1 MLAKEIVIVSGVR
14 TAIGAMG
21 GSLKDVPMDDLGG
34 LVIKEAVRRA
44 GLEGSQVDEVIVG
57 CVGQIAEGGFI
68 ARTSMLK
75 AGLPLETT
83 AVSVNRQCGS
93 GLQAVNSAVQAIQ
106 TEEAEI
112 VVACGTENMDL
123 LPYYLR
129 KHRYGNKMG
138 NDTLEDGVISILSWP
153 LGPYHNGITAEN
165 VAEQFHVSR
174 QAQDEFALSSQ
185 RKAEA
190 AIKAGKFVDEIL
202 PVEVKIGRETKV
214 FQQDEHPRFGVTLEA
229 IGKMKPA
236 FKAGGSVT
244 AANASGINDG
254 AAAVVLMSR
263 EKADALGVKP
273 LLSIKSQAVIGNNP
287 DIMGF
292 APAMAIKKAV
302 AKAGLTLADIDLF
315 EINEAFAA
323 QAVAVVRDLKIPQEK
338 VNVNGGA
345 VALGHPIGAT
355 GAILV
360 VKLMNEMK
368 RRGCRYGVVSLCIGG
383 GQGIATVFEN
393 LQVS

>member
-214 FQQDEHPRFGVTLEA
+214 FQQDEHPRFGLQGGWLGDGGQCVGHQRWRRRRGPDEP
-229 IGKMKPA
+229 GKGRRPW
-236 FKAGGSVT
+236 
-244 AANASGINDG
+244 
-254 AAAVVLMSR
+254 R
-263 EKADALGVKP
+263 
-273 LLSIKSQAVIGNNP
+273 
-287 DIMGF
+287 
-292 APAMAIKKAV
+292 
-302 AKAGLTLADIDLF
+302 
-315 EINEAFAA
+315 
-323 QAVAVVRDLKIPQEK
+323 QAVALDQEP
-338 VNVNGGA
+338 GGDRQQ
-345 VALGHPIGAT
+345 P
-355 GAILV
+355 
-360 VKLMNEMK
+360 
-368 RRGCRYGVVSLCIGG
+368 
-383 GQGIATVFEN
+383 
-393 LQVS
+393 